1 MMTTQR
7 FDVATTFGVKA
18 RPGLEVQGFADDTH
32 PQIPVRKP
40 YVFRPELLRD
50 VLAFLHDAGGDG
62 LFLTG
67 LRIPRPFGHPF
78 HGHSATD
85 STLIR
90 PPVPRRSG
98 H

>member
-1 MMTTQR
+1 MSP
-7 FDVATTFGVKA
+7 
-18 RPGLEVQGFADDTH
+18 RPSTSRPAPDWRSRGFADDTH

-67 LRIPRPFGHPF
+67 PTG
-78 HGHSATD
+78 
-85 STLIR
+85 
-90 PPVPRRSG
+90 SG
-98 H
+98 KTSLV